1 MLWSIIVGGI
11 IGWLA
16 GKLMGSRGGVLRNI
30 ILGIVGSGVGN
41 WLAGAVGLVA
51 RNSLGSCLIGL
62 GGACVVLLICRWLF
76 KETEEYI
83 KKRPLPVGRGHFFQQ
98 NLIFLLHFL
107 LKCAILLA
115 INVRRMAVGPCFFP
129 CFVTV

>member
-41 WLAGAVGLVA
+41 WLALAGLVPH
-51 RNSLGSCLIGL
+51 RPGRRLR
-62 GGACVVLLICRWLF
+62 GAADLPDTVQISGRLPKKVVFACRQ
-76 KETEEYI
+76 
-83 KKRPLPVGRGHFFQQ
+83 RPLFQQ

-129 CFVTV
+129 CFVIV